1 MDDTLND
8 ATNHVLVEDSPETP
22 SSANVGSPTPSL
34 QSQQLQYKKYL
45 WMNPLYGITLKKGN
59 WSTRRTLKLC
69 AITAI
74 GW

>member
-45 WMNPLYGITLKKGN
+45 
-59 WSTRRTLKLC
+59 
-69 AITAI
+69 
-74 GW
+74 